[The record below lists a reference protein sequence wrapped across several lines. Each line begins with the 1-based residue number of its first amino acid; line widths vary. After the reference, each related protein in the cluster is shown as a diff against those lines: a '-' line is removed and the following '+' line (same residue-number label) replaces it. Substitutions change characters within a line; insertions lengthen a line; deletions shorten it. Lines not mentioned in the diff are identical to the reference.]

1 MGTGW
6 GSGEADVL
14 SSIPPTGD
22 RGAPPPHAGTARSG
36 PSVLAPGPALRSSQ
50 KRTSERP
57 PWCRGGGGGNA
68 EELLG
73 VLDPALVR
81 ARGVPWKGVESSV
94 S

>member
-1 MGTGW
+1 MGKQTC
-6 GSGEADVL
+6 SAAFL
-14 SSIPPTGD
+14 P
-22 RGAPPPHAGTARSG
+22 RGTEGPPHHTLAQPGQGPASWLPAPRCVLLRSG
-36 PSVLAPGPALRSSQ
+36 LQSGPLGA
-50 KRTSERP
+50 E
-57 PWCRGGGGGNA
+57 GAGGGNA